1 MEKKKKITLY
11 IALAMLGVAAIVVII
26 ALNVEKKDFF
36 PEIPET
42 TSDTTK
48 MGEPKIITIEK
59 DPEVD
64 KRKAVRNSF
73 QDHVSAEADG
83 FNVSTFG
90 GISGLKIKVRNTM
103 AFGIDNIELQVRYM
117 KAGGGV
123 FKTET
128 VYADNIKPNSS
139 VVVDAPESS
148 RGTEVKVNVVA
159 VTSRALG
166 LCYVSGKRGPD
177 VEDPYLCN

>member
-1 MEKKKKITLY
+1 MEQKKKITLY
-11 IALAMLGVAAIVVII
+11 IALAMLGAAAVIVIV

-36 PEIPET
+36 ADIPET
-42 TSDTTK
+42 TTDTSK
-48 MGEPKIITIEK
+48 VGEPKIITIEK

-64 KRKAVRNSF
+64 RRKEVRNSF

-83 FNVSTFG
+83 YDVATFG
-90 GISGLKIKVRNTM
+90 GISRLKIKVRNTM
-103 AFGIDNIELQVRYM
+103 AYGIDNIELQVRYM

-128 VYADNIKPNSS
+128 VYADSIRANSS
-139 VVVDAPESS
+139 VVINAPESS
-148 RGTEVKVNVVA
+148 RGTAVQVSIVA